1 MASLSAEIGSLS
13 AAQAGFRNSHSTADN
28 IFILHSLI
36 NLYLSKKKKLFCTFI
51 DLSRAFDTIWRVGL
65 WQKLIENNISGKC
78 FNVIKSLYQNVKS
91 CVTKICQKS
100 DYFACNV
107 GVRQFENLPP
117 FSFSLFINDIEQ
129 YLEDNGV
136 ESLAMINEVSFE
148 VLDIYLKIFL
158 LLYADTVLMSENVDG
173 MQTMLNVFSEYC
185 NTWKLQVNVTKTKV
199 VIFSKRRVS
208 QNTRFMSDNKELDI
222 CESYNYLGIL
232 FHFNNNFVNAKK
244 KLVEQ
249 AQHTLFSVYYKIR
262 NIKIPL
268 DLQWK
273 IFDTLVFPILL
284 YACEV
289 IGFDKNDNIEKV
301 HLQSLKNI
309 LRVRTITPNHLVY
322 GELGRFPLVIDIKCR
337 MLTFWNKLIS
347 SNKLSSKIAR
357 LLYTLNINETQ
368 GFKWI

>member
-136 ESLAMINEVSFE
+136 ESFDMINEVSFE
-148 VLDIYLKIFL
+148 VRDIYLKIFL
-158 LLYADTVLMSENVDG
+158 CYMLM
-173 MQTMLNVFSEYC
+173 
-185 NTWKLQVNVTKTKV
+185 
-199 VIFSKRRVS
+199 
-208 QNTRFMSDNKELDI
+208 
-222 CESYNYLGIL
+222 IL
-232 FHFNNNFVNAKK
+232 FLCQK
-244 KLVEQ
+244 
-249 AQHTLFSVYYKIR
+249 
-262 NIKIPL
+262 
-268 DLQWK
+268 
-273 IFDTLVFPILL
+273 
-284 YACEV
+284 
-289 IGFDKNDNIEKV
+289 
-301 HLQSLKNI
+301 
-309 LRVRTITPNHLVY
+309 
-322 GELGRFPLVIDIKCR
+322 
-337 MLTFWNKLIS
+337 MLMVCK
-347 SNKLSSKIAR
+347 
-357 LLYTLNINETQ
+357 Q
-368 GFKWI
+368 C

>member
-1 MASLSAEIGSLS
+1 LASLSAEIGSLS

-91 CVTKICQKS
+91 CVTKNCQKS

-107 GVRQFENLPP
+107 GVRQIENISP
-117 FSFSLFINDIEQ
+117 FPFSLFINDIEQ

-148 VLDIYLKIFL
+148 VLAIYLKIFL
-158 LLYADTVLMSENVDG
+158 LLYADDTVLMSENVDG
-173 MQTMLNVFSEYC
+173 MQTMLNVLYC

-199 VIFSKRRVS
+199 VIFSKRKVT

-232 FHFNNNFVNAKK
+232 F
-244 KLVEQ
+244 
-249 AQHTLFSVYYKIR
+249 
-262 NIKIPL
+262 
-268 DLQWK
+268 
-273 IFDTLVFPILL
+273 IL
-284 YACEV
+284 
-289 IGFDKNDNIEKV
+289 
-301 HLQSLKNI
+301 
-309 LRVRTITPNHLVY
+309 IT
-322 GELGRFPLVIDIKCR
+322 
-337 MLTFWNKLIS
+337 TS
-347 SNKLSSKIAR
+347 
-357 LLYTLNINETQ
+357 
-368 GFKWI
+368 